1 MQMSSKNAICNT
13 QVLVVEEDELQN
25 GGSGLRPGGDQGWNQ
40 GGGSWSGGFPGGQV
54 ANWWMYL
61 QYMSGLLSGGSM
73 DIATSNGPHLAR
85 WTRPAP
91 RPRPITRLCCGQE
104 CLIVHLNVE
113 IIFLATGAGTWFCV
127 QMWSATWEGSTW
139 CGNGRTGD
147 RSQAAM
153 FR

>member
-1 MQMSSKNAICNT
+1 MSSKNAICNM

-91 RPRPITRLCCGQE
+91 RPRPITRLCCSQA
-104 CLIVHLNVE
+104 CLIIYLSVE
-113 IIFLATGAGTWFCV
+113 RTFFDTGEGTWFYV
-127 QMWSATWEGSTW
+127 QMWLAMLEGSTLF
-139 CGNGRTGD
+139 GNGRTANL
-147 RSQAAM
+147 SQAVM
-153 FR
+153 SR